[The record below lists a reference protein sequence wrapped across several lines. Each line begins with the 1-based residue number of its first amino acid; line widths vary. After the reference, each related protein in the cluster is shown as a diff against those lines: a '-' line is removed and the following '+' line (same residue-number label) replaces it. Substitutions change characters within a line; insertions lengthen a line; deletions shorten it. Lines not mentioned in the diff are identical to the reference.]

1 MKLEDNLM
9 IQFLKKFD
17 ENPFLIKING
27 KEVLVG
33 EGKPAFVVRFN
44 KSLDIKELRRSTSLA
59 LGEAYMRG
67 DIEVEGDLFQALDQL
82 LGQMGKFSLDKTAL
96 KKLIFTSNS
105 KKNQKD
111 EVSSHYDI
119 DNDFYRLWLD
129 DTLSY
134 SCGYFKNPDDTL
146 YDAQVNKVDYI
157 LEKLYLKEGMSLLD
171 IGCGWGFLLIEAA
184 KKYGINGVG
193 ITLSLEQHKK
203 FSERIAEE
211 GLEGQLTAELMD
223 YRDLP
228 KYGKTFDRIVS
239 VGMVE
244 HVGRDNYDLFL
255 SCADKVLN
263 PKGLFLLH
271 YISALEEHPGDP
283 WIKKYIFPGGM
294 IPSLREM
301 ISLAASHRFYVIDV
315 ESLRR
320 HYTKTLLCWDK
331 GFREHL
337 DEVREMFDDEFIR
350 MWDLYLCSCAA
361 TFHNGIIDLSQILMT
376 KGVNNDLPMTKIGRA
391 HV

>member
-119 DNDFYRLWLD
+119 GNDFYRLWLD

-376 KGVNNDLPMTKIGRA
+376 KGVNNDLPITRWY
-391 HV
+391 